1 MEVISQCF
9 HFRDDLAPENP
20 NEALQVPLVSKI
32 NDNNFKKR
40 RGALKQAKL
49 KPNYVSLIINT
60 KHFELVARSMVFVHI
75 HHMSGWI

>member
-32 NDNNFKKR
+32 NDNNFKKTQGR
-40 RGALKQAKL
+40 VETSKAQAKL
-49 KPNYVSLIINT
+49 CQSNN
-60 KHFELVARSMVFVHI
+60 
-75 HHMSGWI
+75 